1 MRIELST
8 AVTNLLL
15 IELYSINIR
24 DMDFIYIV
32 KRIVTTAIKV
42 L

>member
-15 IELYSINIR
+15 IELYSINIY
-24 DMDFIYIV
+24 DIDFIYII
-32 KRIVTTAIKV
+32 KRIIIIAIKV